1 MLTAAGLAFAGLAVS
16 APAAAGDTTTVWLDK
31 SSNSPQ
37 EPYQG
42 YGTITVQ
49 TPENLDVAVG
59 DTVGPLSFEVTC
71 PNLDTERGY
80 PSFRFELNGE
90 TVLYDGSWSQ
100 QTYTGILEFT
110 VPDSADGSLDL
121 RVLASGSC
129 YSADGSDTDEL
140 LFSFAVASEPE
151 PAACPAFPG
160 SPPESEDVRKSAPD
174 GAYETVWDVT
184 SAGVLSEID
193 GYSGARNELQSG
205 GWRGFMADVVVNDS
219 DESIT
224 WLEECLSRDSA
235 TSTDWLGTKDDL
247 GALSVTSR
255 MTYYDA
261 DLARNVI
268 SITNES
274 GQAMTDVPVSA
285 WSSYDYETTTIL
297 DGAPGYGQVTADAV
311 YEGVESQPVVTYL
324 WGGRNLTIDVSAPFP
339 AAELA
344 TSWEAAKTA
353 SQQWLDG
360 ASTISSDYFDDLEGT
375 ILNWGPD
382 AIDVSANTEDGR
394 VGVSLTIPELA
405 AGATVQL
412 VQFTRVVYW
421 APPAE
426 VGVAPVWETDTLGEL
441 FVGTPVDAD
450 VFAEGEDVGYE
461 IVDGTLPAGLS
472 FNDGNIV
479 GTPTTAGPY
488 SVTIR
493 ATNQWGDSDQ
503 VFTGEVKAPALKLEL
518 QFAAGTRIE
527 DAETFATAQGL
538 QPGSGWTLTMF
549 SDPIVIGSGVVAP
562 SGILNELV
570 KLPAD
575 TKPGAHRLLLTGI
588 APDGSTL
595 TSQAWFTLDRN
606 GVIRAVSLTG
616 PTPELEALALTGA
629 SIGFSGALAA
639 VLALLLGGALLV
651 LGRMGKRS

>member
-42 YGTITVQ
+42 YGTVTVQ

-59 DTVGPLSFEVTC
+59 DTVGPLSFGVTC

-90 TVLYDGSWSQ
+90 AVLYDGSWSQ
-100 QTYTGILEFT
+100 QTYTGILEFA
-110 VPDSADGSLDL
+110 VPDSGNGSLDL

-140 LFSFAVASEPE
+140 LFTFVVPSEPE

-160 SPPESEDVRKSAPD
+160 SPPESENVRKSAPD

-193 GYSGARNELQSG
+193 GYSGRNELQSG

-219 DESIT
+219 DEPIT

-297 DGAPGYGQVTADAV
+297 DGAPGYGQVTADRCASEFV
-311 YEGVESQPVVTYL
+311 DQGRVFIALIWAGWMTTSKESPDAREDYPR
-324 WGGRNLTIDVSAPFP
+324 GRVDRSGKGCA
-339 AAELA
+339 
-344 TSWEAAKTA
+344 EAADA
-353 SQQWLDG
+353 VG
-360 ASTISSDYFDDLEGT
+360 A
-375 ILNWGPD
+375 
-382 AIDVSANTEDGR
+382 V
-394 VGVSLTIPELA
+394 
-405 AGATVQL
+405 
-412 VQFTRVVYW
+412 
-421 APPAE
+421 AE
-426 VGVAPVWETDTLGEL
+426 VRGVH
-441 FVGTPVDAD
+441 
-450 VFAEGEDVGYE
+450 
-461 IVDGTLPAGLS
+461 
-472 FNDGNIV
+472 
-479 GTPTTAGPY
+479 
-488 SVTIR
+488 R
-493 ATNQWGDSDQ
+493 
-503 VFTGEVKAPALKLEL
+503 
-518 QFAAGTRIE
+518 
-527 DAETFATAQGL
+527 
-538 QPGSGWTLTMF
+538 
-549 SDPIVIGSGVVAP
+549 
-562 SGILNELV
+562 
-570 KLPAD
+570 
-575 TKPGAHRLLLTGI
+575 GAHQRG
-588 APDGSTL
+588 D
-595 TSQAWFTLDRN
+595 
-606 GVIRAVSLTG
+606 
-616 PTPELEALALTGA
+616 
-629 SIGFSGALAA
+629 AA
-639 VLALLLGGALLV
+639 
-651 LGRMGKRS
+651 